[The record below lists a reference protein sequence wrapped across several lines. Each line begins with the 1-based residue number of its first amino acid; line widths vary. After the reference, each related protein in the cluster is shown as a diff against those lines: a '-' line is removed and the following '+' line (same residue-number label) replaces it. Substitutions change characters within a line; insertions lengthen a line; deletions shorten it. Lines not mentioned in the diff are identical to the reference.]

1 MDVMARSEAFHSMKV
16 EELPGVGP
24 LPRRRSDSRP
34 SRESVLWPKH
44 SATGDGPTPIEALGR
59 PSADLEFPP
68 FQESPGSCEVPVSI
82 ASGAIQLHS
91 AGQGTGTALS
101 TKPCKIRGSI
111 RFLRRAEKSGADYS
125 NCSRVYFPAKR
136 PALQSV
142 VCRCVSSPVG
152 L

>member
-111 RFLRRAEKSGADYS
+111 RFLRRADKGKVAFWMPGQTWMS
-125 NCSRVYFPAKR
+125 SRPVVMCTSVMVPR
-136 PALQSV
+136 PV
-142 VCRCVSSPVG
+142 N
-152 L
+152 

>member
-111 RFLRRAEKSGADYS
+111 RFLRRATSPFVIPTRS
-125 NCSRVYFPAKR
+125 MLVTSRASSER
-136 PALQSV
+136 TSLGRR
-142 VCRCVSSPVG
+142 RC
-152 L
+152 